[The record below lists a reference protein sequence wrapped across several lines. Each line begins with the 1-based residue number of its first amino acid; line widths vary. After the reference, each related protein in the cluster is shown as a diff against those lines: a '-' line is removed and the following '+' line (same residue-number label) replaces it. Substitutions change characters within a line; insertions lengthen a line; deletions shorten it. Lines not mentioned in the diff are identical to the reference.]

1 MKEGRKESERRK
13 ESEGRKEGRKVKEG
27 RKEERRMAT
36 HIRQH
41 LIQLLGALYE
51 GFLKER

>member
-1 MKEGRKESERRK
+1 MKEGRKEGRKESERRK
-13 ESEGRKEGRKVKEG
+13 EGKCKKEG
-27 RKEERRMAT
+27 RKEERRTAT
-36 HIRQH
+36 HFRQL